1 MLWLL
6 VNGLWC
12 SQTSTAHIGGLKEPE
27 HVIYIVNNVDFFF
40 LISRTV
46 TLDRPRLVNVDPSSL
61 IFLFLNT
68 SQPSTSCSSSLT
80 DTKLKISECLPP
92 GPRRLFK
99 INGTLSK
106 TPLKY
111 VTTTLKDAVKD
122 I

>member
-27 HVIYIVNNVDFFF
+27 HVIYIVNNVDFF

-46 TLDRPRLVNVDPSSL
+46 TLDRPCLVNVDPSSL

-80 DTKLKISECLPP
+80 DTKLKISECLSP

-99 INGTLSK
+99 INGTLSE